1 MKDFSFTDIRFADI
15 QMLRYEVEQ
24 FESLSLRQKK
34 YVYFLAQ
41 AAVAGRDILWDQN
54 CRYNLALR
62 ESLEAIFNENESKN
76 VNVNDNDNEDKE
88 EWEAFVEYVRRVW
101 FANGVH
107 HHYSMDKF
115 KPGFSEEWLRKKMA
129 KIDFPK
135 EVTDC
140 MGRKCNTET
149 LIQLIFDPDFLPKRV
164 NQEEGTDLLQ
174 TSAMNYYAPNITQ
187 EEACRFYENG
197 SDKGC
202 EIPPMVGM
210 NSRLEK
216 DEEGKLYE
224 NTYKSGGLYGKEI
237 DRIVGWLECA
247 KEVAE
252 NEEQKGV
259 INKLIEFYRT
269 GDLHVFDLYTILWV
283 KQHEGEIDFTNGFTE
298 VYGDPLGM
306 KASWEGYVNIRD
318 AKASER
324 TRKLSDNA
332 QWFEDNSPTDKRF
345 KKEECRGVSAKVVNV
360 AMLGGDL
367 YPASAIGINLPN
379 SNYVRQ
385 HYGSKSVT
393 LGNLTHAYDEA
404 ARGNGFYEE
413 FVEQCTMQNSQFV
426 IHNAI
431 LDDLHT
437 DLHECL
443 GHGSGKLLPGVSP
456 DALGSYG
463 SAIEE
468 ARADLF
474 ALYYIADKKMV
485 ELGLVPDSEAYRW
498 QYYTY
503 MMNGLMTQLVR
514 IEPGKQIEEAH
525 MRNRALI
532 ARWLLEKSR
541 AMMLIS
547 SSEYSG
553 SPEQSEEKTYLKIT
567 DYDRL
572 REYIGKLLA
581 EVQRIK
587 SEGDI
592 EAARR
597 LVEDYGVKVD
607 AKLHNEVL
615 RRYRRLNLA
624 PYKGFINP
632 RYTLVRNEND
642 EITDITIDYTES
654 YDEQMMRYKEET
666 QA

>member
-1 MKDFSFTDIRFADI
+1 
-15 QMLRYEVEQ
+15 MLRYQVAQ
-24 FESLSLRQKK
+24 FETLSLRQKK
-34 YVYFLAQ
+34 YVYCLAQ

-62 ESLEAIFNENESKN
+62 ELLEAIFNENESKN
-76 VNVNDNDNEDKE
+76 VNVNDNDNEE

-149 LIQLIFDPDFLPKRV
+149 LIQLIFDPDFQPKRV

-197 SDKGC
+197 SDKEG

-216 DEEGKLYE
+216 DEEGNLYE
-224 NTYKSGGLYGKEI
+224 NTYKSGGLYGKDI

-247 KEVAE
+247 NEVAE

-283 KQHEGEIDFTNGFTE
+283 KQHDGEIDFTNGFTE

-318 AKASER
+318 VKASER
-324 TRKLSDNA
+324 TRKLSENA

-413 FVEQCTMQNSQFV
+413 FVDVSQPIV
-426 IHNAI
+426 HDSL

-463 SAIEE
+463 STIEE

-485 ELGLVPDSEAYRW
+485 ELGLVPDGKAYQW

-503 MMNGLMTQLVR
+503 MMNGLLTQLVR

-532 ARWLLEKSR
+532 ARWLLEKSG
-541 AMMLIS
+541 AMELVRHTG
-547 SSEYSG
+547 SSEYSEC
-553 SPEQSEEKTYLKIT
+553 PESSEKSEGKTYLKIS

-572 REYIGKLLA
+572 RDYVGKLLA

-587 SEGDI
+587 SEGDL

-597 LVEDYGVKVD
+597 LVEDYGVRVD
-607 AKLHNEVL
+607 ARLHEEVL

-632 RYTLVRNEND
+632 RYTLVRNENGD
-642 EITDITIDYTES
+642 ITDITIDYTES
-654 YDEQMMRYKEET
+654 YDEQMMRYKNET